1 MSSFL
6 FYRCLL
12 LENCLFL
19 QIQKAVDHPL
29 QERRREM
36 ITVPRMVF
44 LTKGAGKH
52 KEQLSSFEL
61 ALRNARVAHFNLV
74 RVSSIFPPRCKL
86 VPRNTGLRYLK
97 DGQIVYSVMS
107 SNSTNEPNRLV
118 SASVGIAIPNDP
130 TKYGYLAE
138 HKAFGQTFKKAG
150 DYAEDLAAT
159 MLATT
164 LGIDFDVDKGWDER
178 KQQWKISG
186 QIVRTTNATQSAE
199 GDKNGLW
206 TSVVAAAIFVPL

>member
-1 MSSFL
+1 
-6 FYRCLL
+6 
-12 LENCLFL
+12 
-19 QIQKAVDHPL
+19 
-29 QERRREM
+29 M
-36 ITVPRMVF
+36 IIIPRLVF
-44 LTKGAGKH
+44 LTKGVGKH

-61 ALRNARVAHFNLV
+61 ALRNSRIANFNLV
-74 RVSSIFPPRCKL
+74 RVSSIFPPGCKL
-86 VPRNTGLRYLK
+86 VPRNSGLKRLK
-97 DGQIVYSVMS
+97 DGQVVFTVMS
-107 SNSTNEPNRLV
+107 SNATNEPNRLV
-118 SASVGIAIPNDP
+118 SASVGIAIPNDS

-164 LGIDFDVDKGWDER
+164 LGIDFDIDRSWDER

-186 QIVRTTNATQSAE
+186 QIVRTTNVTQSAE

-206 TSVVAAAIFVPL
+206 TSVVAAAIFVPG

>member
-1 MSSFL
+1 
-6 FYRCLL
+6 
-12 LENCLFL
+12 
-19 QIQKAVDHPL
+19 
-29 QERRREM
+29 M
-36 ITVPRMVF
+36 IAIPRMVF

-61 ALRNARVAHFNLV
+61 ALRNARVAQFNLV
-74 RVSSIFPPRCKL
+74 RVSSIFPPGCKL
-86 VPRNTGLRYLK
+86 VPRSVGLKRLRA
-97 DGQIVYSVMS
+97 GQVVFTVMS

-118 SASVGIAIPNDP
+118 SASVGIAIPHD
-130 TKYGYLAE
+130 TSQYGYLAE

-178 KQQWKISG
+178 KEIWKISG
-186 QIVRTTNATQSAE
+186 EIVRTTSVTQSAE
-199 GDKNGLW
+199 GDKDGLW
-206 TSVVAAAIFVPL
+206 TSVVAAAMFVLEESGG